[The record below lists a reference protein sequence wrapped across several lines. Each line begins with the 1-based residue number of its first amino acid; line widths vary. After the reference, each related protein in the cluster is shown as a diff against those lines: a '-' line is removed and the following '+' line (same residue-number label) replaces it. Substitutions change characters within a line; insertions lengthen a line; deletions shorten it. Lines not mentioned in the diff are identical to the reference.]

1 MKNLENIQL
10 KEISQTELINIEG
23 GNWFTDA
30 LEALEELVV
39 NKVQEVIDEV
49 MDTINEHQQG

>member
-1 MKNLENIQL
+1 M
-10 KEISQTELINIEG
+10 SHTELINING